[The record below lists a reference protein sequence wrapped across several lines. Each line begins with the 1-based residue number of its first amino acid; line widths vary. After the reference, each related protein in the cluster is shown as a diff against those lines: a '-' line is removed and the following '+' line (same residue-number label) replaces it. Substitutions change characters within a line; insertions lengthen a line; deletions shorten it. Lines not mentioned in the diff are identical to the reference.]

1 MTLPFERK
9 NSLHM
14 VHTFLRKLMDPK
26 QTPKVPKG
34 VRQQAYWCLRHYPHE
49 YEIERLAERA
59 PDILGDD
66 FEIVTMKR
74 RVKDE
79 TKQVSKPISTRRSR

>member
-14 VHTFLRKLMDPK
+14 AAAFLRKLLDPK

-34 VRQQAYWCLRHYPHE
+34 VRQQAYWCIRHYPHE

-66 FEIVTMKR
+66 FELVTIKKGR
-74 RVKDE
+74 KNE
-79 TKQVSKPISTRRSR
+79 AK